1 MVIELPFRASARS
14 TCSTGR
20 RGVFEIRKMA
30 ERSRS
35 GPAASRDSHQHPTSA
50 APSTSKSA
58 YAGTRLAPSTSMKI
72 TLRRAKLAWKY
83 RKYRKLWE
91 HRYGIGAALAGSALA
106 AGILLRPKRIL
117 F

>member
-1 MVIELPFRASARS
+1 M
-14 TCSTGR
+14 CCTGR
-20 RGVFEIRKMA
+20 RAVYEIRKMA

-35 GPAASRDSHQHPTSA
+35 GPVASRDSRLRPTSA
-50 APSTSKSA
+50 ARSIGKRAHPGSL
-58 YAGTRLAPSTSMKI
+58 LALRTAMKI

-106 AGILLRPKRIL
+106 AGILLRPKRI
-117 F
+117 FS